1 MMYCFTRDLPWID
14 LQRSFCMK
22 LFLDPI
28 VIHRRICERACKQE
42 DRERER
48 DRCSFACSWRQ
59 VMHASSRE
67 DSLLTTRCRNAV
79 AAAAIMDALR
89 VWACAEFSTQSSPSH
104 WRMLKISSYAYKQQ
118 SRGKSIDRSINRER
132 EREREERA
140 LSWKDCAVS
149 RTRME
154 ATCCLLAASRIRKQ
168 KKSLVVFLQLPT
180 LTTVQ
185 NAARIRSSARIWELG
200 SWSEAP
206 IDFANSASTPR
217 LHACWLRCEEQSP
230 NRS

>member
-1 MMYCFTRDLPWID
+1 MMYCFTREDLPWID
-14 LQRSFCMK
+14 LQHSFCMK

-28 VIHRRICERACKQE
+28 VIHRRICEKACKQE
-42 DRERER
+42 DSERER

-67 DSLLTTRCRNAV
+67 DSLLTTRCWNAV
-79 AAAAIMDALR
+79 AAAAVMDALR
-89 VWACAEFSTQSSPSH
+89 VWACAAFSPQSSPSH
-104 WRMLKISSYAYKQQ
+104 WRMLKLSSNAYKQQ
-118 SRGKSIDRSINRER
+118 SRGRSIDRSIER
-132 EREREERA
+132 EIERA
-140 LSWKDCAVS
+140 LSWKDCAAS
-149 RTRME
+149 RTRTE